1 LKITLNINKFLKI
14 VVMNRICL
22 LSILLSIA
30 GLKTVAQNQ
39 TYTQAFD
46 SLFSNV
52 PYSTVVSGILYDRIA
67 NFSDIELFNQ
77 QTTDTSSYACFMQ
90 AYSELHR
97 AITNPSINPQ
107 FLIEI
112 ESLKERLQNISYI
125 PIGIINARYDIID
138 TNAVLSGKLYES
150 NGLFYVNNAINGS
163 LFAQEYALLAAPLS
177 REVDSVVIFGLSSLF
192 VFENHANSVSSIS
205 IDFDDGSGLNNYI
218 IGNTN
223 IVVQYATEGLKII
236 TIQIYL
242 SNGNIITTYARLKV
256 IISKTPKI

>member
-1 LKITLNINKFLKI
+1 MKKLALVLTMTAATFSL
-14 VVMNRICL
+14 R
-22 LSILLSIA
+22 
-30 GLKTVAQNQ
+30 AQTQ
-39 TYTQAFD
+39 TYTQMFD

-52 PYSTVVSGILYDRIA
+52 PYSTVTSGILYDRVA
-67 NFSDIELFNQ
+67 NFSDLELFNQ
-77 QTTDTSSYACFMQ
+77 QTTDTSSYTCFIQ

-97 AITNPSINPQ
+97 AITNPSINQQ

-112 ESLKERLQNISYI
+112 DSLKERLQNISYI
-125 PIGIINARYDIID
+125 PIGIINASYDIID

-150 NGLFYVNNAINGS
+150 NGLFYVNNAISGS
-163 LFAQEYALLAAPLS
+163 LFTQEYALLAAPLS

-205 IDFDDGSGLNNYI
+205 IDFDDGNGFNNYA

-223 IVVQYATEGLKII
+223 IEIQYATEGLKII
-236 TIQIYL
+236 TIQIHL